1 MFNKKD
7 KKVAKP
13 SRFKIDNAME
23 SCKES
28 IQNMLNS
35 YDENVQLYTDKI
47 IALRKEKRMAEANR
61 YIEKLKQTMY
71 RRERMGQL
79 FDQVESFNMMINEA
93 FAKQEVYQ
101 TLGTALGEVNKLS
114 ISPQMKSIMKDMK
127 EFESTFAKG
136 LNSFDS
142 IFSNIGKSMN
152 HIDLDTSNEYD
163 AEITQIVNDK
173 IANMEKTSLNV
184 DNEDS
189 ELDDILNS
197 L

>member
-7 KKVAKP
+7 KKAEKP
-13 SRFKIDNAME
+13 SRFKIDNAMDT
-23 SCKES
+23 CKES

-35 YDENVQLYTDKI
+35 YDENIDMYTDKI
-47 IALRKEKRMAEANR
+47 VALRKAKRNAEANR
-61 YIEKLKQTMY
+61 FIEKLKQTMY
-71 RRERMGQL
+71 RRERMSQL
-79 FDQVESFNMMINEA
+79 YDQVEAFNMMINEA
-93 FAKQEVYQ
+93 FAKQEVYK
-101 TLGTALGEVNKLS
+101 TLGTAIGEVNKLN
-114 ISPQMKSIMKDMK
+114 ISPEMKTIMKDMK

-163 AEITQIVNDK
+163 SEITAIVNDK

-184 DNEDS
+184 DENEE
-189 ELDDILNS
+189 ELDDILKS

>member
-1 MFNKKD
+1 MFNKKN
-7 KKVAKP
+7 KKVEKP
-13 SRFKIDNAME
+13 SRFKIDNAMD

-35 YDENVQLYTDKI
+35 YDETIQIYTDKI
-47 IALRKEKRMAEANR
+47 VALRKEKRSAEANR
-61 YIEKLKQTMY
+61 FIEKLKQAMY

-79 FDQVESFNMMINEA
+79 YDQVESFGMMINEA

-101 TLGTALGEVNKLS
+101 TLGTALGEVNKLT
-114 ISPQMKSIMKDMK
+114 ISPEMKSIMKDMK
-127 EFESTFAKG
+127 EFENTFAKG

-163 AEITQIVNDK
+163 SEITQIVNDK

-184 DNEDS
+184 ESEDNE
-189 ELDDILNS
+189 LDNILKS